1 MRAGMMN
8 AGGSETRPYNNYNN
22 PTTTPLFAFYAFI
35 IAAV

>member
-8 AGGSETRPYNNYNN
+8 EGGSETRPYYYNN